1 MTFIGAQLQ
10 QTKFTKVKIRDS
22 DLTRANFYHATG
34 IGSLKGN
41 TLCHT
46 TDSFG
51 EELNDGCRP
60 AK

>member
-1 MTFIGAQLQ
+1 M
-10 QTKFTKVKIRDS
+10 KIQDS

-46 TDSFG
+46 TDSLG